1 MERAPDGLFDFM
13 ARRSRAKAAI
23 FRFLRRFSG
32 GKERLIPFAVLSLTL
47 HAVVLGLLAVS
58 RVTPWETQNIAP
70 AQSRG
75 KAVRQALESL
85 RLDARESAVLS
96 EALAGLDEDALDD
109 VLERAPELDPR
120 LGEREQAGIF
130 RSLMRES
137 LAHRGKK
144 QGNLSALD
152 FPAWG
157 LLPGSDAS
165 RPIRLPEGDV
175 IYPLSTDPD
184 GRSKLYRLPAR
195 AAKQIE
201 SLRSFGRQER
211 GSQEIR
217 GGKVEV
223 RTERGFDLVPE
234 EYFYRECPYEQMA
247 ALGGSVFY
255 AVSGFPRIDASDG
268 PNAPGETSGPGHDA
282 PEPRSAIPAA
292 EDVTF
297 IFIPVSVPRENPVS
311 EVDSPALPEL
321 SEENIPKILDR
332 LMELSDEDQV
342 RAFRDRY
349 LTGYDPDDP
358 LLARLTQRFLY
369 ENLGGVFN
377 LGDRLSTAFDF
388 AEELFFNKLFQ
399 NELIEYGLRNRRSRT
414 GTEILLCLAALYDF
428 EKRGLAYL
436 ADSLDEIEAV
446 LDNRPGRADVFNK
459 PTKAFVLGEVYRDL
473 VFGIRRRNLEDL
485 DAVLQEYREEQ
496 TKIYRLLIDIGGE
509 AANRAR
515 YALGGLYWDEG
526 QEYRALKEWKAIDLA
541 YATPILSQLRWIMS
555 LTYGEEL
562 VWSRINSVF
571 LEESRKNTA
580 AALERLTK
588 FHLWEKRSAKLRAHA
603 VD

>member
-1 MERAPDGLFDFM
+1 M
-13 ARRSRAKAAI
+13 
-23 FRFLRRFSG
+23 
-32 GKERLIPFAVLSLTL
+32 
-47 HAVVLGLLAVS
+47 
-58 RVTPWETQNIAP
+58 TPWEAQNIVPGQA
-70 AQSRG
+70 RG
-75 KAVRQALESL
+75 KAIRQALESL
-85 RLDARESAVLS
+85 RLDARESAVLG
-96 EALAGLDEDALDD
+96 EALVGLDEDTYNDII
-109 VLERAPELDPR
+109 ERAPDLDPR
-120 LGEREQAGIF
+120 LGEREQTEIF

-165 RPIRLPEGDV
+165 GPIRLPEGDA
-175 IYPLSTDPD
+175 IFPLSTDLD
-184 GRSKLYRLPAR
+184 GRPKYYRLPAK

-201 SLRSFGRQER
+201 SLRSLGDQER
-211 GSQEIR
+211 GSPETR
-217 GGKVEV
+217 GSKVEV
-223 RTERGFDLVPE
+223 RTERGFDLVPN
-234 EYFYRECPYEQMA
+234 EYYYRVCPYEQMV

-255 AVSGFPRIDASDG
+255 AVSGFPRLEAGDG
-268 PNAPGETSGPGHDA
+268 PNAPGEASGPEHDA
-282 PEPRSAIPAA
+282 PAPRSAIPAA
-292 EDVTF
+292 ENVTF

-311 EVDSPALPEL
+311 EVASPALPEL

-349 LTGYDPDDP
+349 LAGYDPDDP

-377 LGDRLSTAFDF
+377 LGDRLATAFDF

-399 NELIEYGLRNRRSRT
+399 NELIDYGLKNRRSRT

-428 EKRGLAYL
+428 ERRGLAYL

-446 LDNRPGRADVFNK
+446 LDNRPGRADLFNK
-459 PTKAFVLGEVYRDL
+459 QTKAFVLGEVYRDL
-473 VFGIRRRNLEDL
+473 IFGIRRRNLEDL

-515 YALGGLYWDEG
+515 YALGGMYWDEG
-526 QEYRALKEWKAIDLA
+526 REGLALKEWKAIDLA
-541 YATPILSQLRWIMS
+541 YTTPILSQLRWIMS

-571 LEESRKNTA
+571 QEESKKNTT
-580 AALERLTK
+580 AALNRLTK
-588 FHLWEKRSAKLRAHA
+588 FHLWEKRSAKLRAQA